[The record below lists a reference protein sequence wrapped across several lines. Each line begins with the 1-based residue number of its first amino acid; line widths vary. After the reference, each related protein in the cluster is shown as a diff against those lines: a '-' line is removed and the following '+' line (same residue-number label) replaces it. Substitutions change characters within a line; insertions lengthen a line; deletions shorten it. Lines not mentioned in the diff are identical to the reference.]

1 MISDAS
7 LLVYE
12 FLAIQLILRSVGFKT
27 SEMEVTLVATD
38 KKATSINL
46 ELNRDGLID
55 VMDIG
60 TLRISLVNVQQFW
73 ETWLSQATA
82 DLHKN
87 LAKYKAKLKAFASA
101 EAMLEHLE
109 KVGFELSDVPIEK
122 TFDV

>member
-1 MISDAS
+1 MISDAG

-27 SEMEVTLVATD
+27 SEMEVTLLATD
-38 KKATSINL
+38 KKSTSINL
-46 ELNRDGLID
+46 ELNRDGLVD
-55 VMDIG
+55 TMDIG
-60 TLRISLVNVQQFW
+60 TLKLSLVKVQQFW
-73 ETWLSQATA
+73 EIWLANATA

-87 LAKYKAKLKAFASA
+87 LAKYKVKLKAFKLA
-101 EAMLEHLE
+101 ESMLEHLE